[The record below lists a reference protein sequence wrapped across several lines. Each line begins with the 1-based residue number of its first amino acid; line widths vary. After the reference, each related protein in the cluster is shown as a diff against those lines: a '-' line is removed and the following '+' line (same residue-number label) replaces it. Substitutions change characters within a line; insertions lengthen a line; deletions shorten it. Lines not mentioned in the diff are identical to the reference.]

1 MRSLYLLSIPIIIGI
16 TVGIYI
22 FSVMINSD
30 ETQLLLTENMLTNNG
45 SPELG
50 NAFSDITIVEFG
62 DYQCTFCYKF
72 HKNTLNQINEQYI
85 KSGEVKYIY
94 RDFPLNGSD
103 SILASEASYCAGEQK
118 KYWQYHDILYNNWA
132 GEKTGWINSNSLTEF
147 AVEIDLDISE
157 FHQCLNDHKY
167 YQRVIDNQNYAKSI
181 GIDATPYFLIFD
193 DEKLV
198 RIVGAEPFE
207 KFQNAINQSE

>member
-1 MRSLYLLSIPIIIGI
+1 M
-16 TVGIYI
+16 TD
-22 FSVMINSD
+22 SD

-50 NAFSDITIVEFG
+50 NTFSDITIVEFG

-72 HKNTLNQINEQYI
+72 HQNTLNQINEQYI
-85 KSGEVKYIY
+85 KSGQVKYIY
-94 RDFPLNGSD
+94 RDFPLNGND
-103 SILASEASYCAGEQK
+103 SILASEASYCAGEQNR
-118 KYWQYHDILYNNWA
+118 YWEYHDVLYNNWA

-147 AVEIDLDISE
+147 AVEIDLNIFE
-157 FHQCLNDHKY
+157 FQQCLNGHKY
-167 YQRVIDNQNYAKSI
+167 YQQVIDNQNYAKSI

-207 KFQNAINQSE
+207 KFQNAINQFE

>member
-1 MRSLYLLSIPIIIGI
+1 MRSSYLLSIPIIIGI
-16 TVGIYI
+16 IVGVYI
-22 FSVMINSD
+22 FSAMTDSD

-50 NAFSDITIVEFG
+50 NTFSDITIVEFG

-72 HKNTLNQINEQYI
+72 HQNTLNQINEQYI
-85 KSGEVKYIY
+85 KSGQVKYIY
-94 RDFPLNGSD
+94 RDFPLNGND
-103 SILASEASYCAGEQK
+103 SILASEASYCAGEQNR
-118 KYWQYHDILYNNWA
+118 YWEYHDVLYNNWA

-147 AVEIDLDISE
+147 AVEIDLNIFE
-157 FHQCLNDHKY
+157 FQQCLNGHKY
-167 YQRVIDNQNYAKSI
+167 YQQVIDNQNYAKSI

-207 KFQNAINQSE
+207 KFQNAINQFE

>member
-1 MRSLYLLSIPIIIGI
+1 M
-16 TVGIYI
+16 TD
-22 FSVMINSD
+22 SD

-50 NAFSDITIVEFG
+50 NTFSDITIVEFG

-72 HKNTLNQINEQYI
+72 HQNTLNQINEQYI
-85 KSGEVKYIY
+85 KPGQVKYIY
-94 RDFPLNGSD
+94 RDFPLNGND
-103 SILASEASYCAGEQK
+103 SILASEASYCAGEQNR
-118 KYWQYHDILYNNWA
+118 YWEYHDVLYNNWA

-147 AVEIDLDISE
+147 AVEIDLNIFE
-157 FHQCLNDHKY
+157 FQQCLNGHKY
-167 YQRVIDNQNYAKSI
+167 YQQVIDNQNYAKSI

-207 KFQNAINQSE
+207 KFQNAINQFE

>member
-1 MRSLYLLSIPIIIGI
+1 MRSSYLLSIPIIIGFI
-16 TVGIYI
+16 VGVYI
-22 FSVMINSD
+22 FSAMTDSD

-50 NAFSDITIVEFG
+50 NTFSDITIVEFG

-72 HKNTLNQINEQYI
+72 HQNTLNQINEQYI
-85 KSGEVKYIY
+85 KSGQVKYIY
-94 RDFPLNGSD
+94 RDFPLNGND
-103 SILASEASYCAGEQK
+103 SILASEASYCAGEQNR
-118 KYWQYHDILYNNWA
+118 YWEYHDVLYNNWA

-147 AVEIDLDISE
+147 AVEIDLNIFE
-157 FHQCLNDHKY
+157 FQQCLNGHKY
-167 YQRVIDNQNYAKSI
+167 YQQVIDNQNYAKSI

-207 KFQNAINQSE
+207 KFQNAINQFE